1 MDLLE
6 PFSPLLI
13 PQKLKEP
20 LLVAVSLI
28 DWGWRVGM
36 EGVEAFREGAG
47 LGVGM

>member
-1 MDLLE
+1 MEL
-6 PFSPLLI
+6 FSPLLI
-13 PQKLKEP
+13 PHKLREP
-20 LLVAVSLI
+20 LLVVVSLI